1 MISVYCGVFSIALTG
16 GFMKK
21 KVVLFTN
28 GWANENVGAL
38 VDGMLDAFP
47 ENFADVFAFVA
58 YNSYGRSEE
67 TNKSECLVYSI
78 PDLKSYDFAVIFSPG
93 LNSIEA
99 RDYIY
104 SKCEE
109 AGIHTICIGDTHPGF
124 YSVCVNNAVG
134 MRAACE
140 HLRTKHGIKS
150 IKMVAG
156 SRDNKD
162 SNIRID
168 VVETY
173 AKENGIEFDR
183 DDIFYSNWETNTTL
197 QYIGDNYSVGSKL
210 PDVFICAN
218 DQLAMATCTAL
229 ESRGLNV
236 PEDVLVT
243 GFDYLK
249 ESQNYYP
256 SIASVDQHFDVI
268 GGMCAE
274 IMKKIIAGKPC
285 AETNIVL
292 SEFIPGE
299 SCGCDSPRKEDAIR
313 RRFCHNLITKYYE
326 DDLRESRIYA
336 VERAI
341 LSSERFSTLPEKMN
355 EVFFREDAPKDDTFY
370 MMLNPA
376 FDKVAYDAKNL
387 PKHEYSNMMQV
398 IVAKEKGKLVDEAF
412 CRTVDVIPGFTEC
425 DTNRVYAIF
434 SLYIGD
440 FACGY
445 FVLDYATKSNDFM
458 IYPGWTKSMHKA
470 LRQYK
475 TNIQLT
481 ALNDKMTELMQTD
494 ALTSLKNR
502 HAFENAKAQLKRSI
516 LSGAENP
523 FAIAMFDV
531 NNLKVINDR
540 FGHEAGDAYIK
551 RASVLICNTFKHS
564 PVFRIG
570 GDEFVVIV
578 SNSDYVFRDD
588 LLVQF
593 RDAVVDPTKQDFE
606 DNSQVSVASGM
617 ADYMEF
623 AQGDFEDVFNKA
635 DEEMYANKYKMKNGN
650 VR

>member
-1 MISVYCGVFSIALTG
+1 
-16 GFMKK
+16 MKK
-21 KVVLFTN
+21 KVALFTN

-38 VDGMLDAFP
+38 VDGMLEAFP
-47 ENFADVFAFVA
+47 DNFADVFVFVA
-58 YNSYGRSEE
+58 YNSYGRSDA
-67 TNKSECLVYSI
+67 TNKSECLVYSL
-78 PDLKSYDFAVIFSPG
+78 PDLKMYDFAVIFSPG

-99 RDYIY
+99 RDFLY

-109 AGIHTICIGDTHPGF
+109 AGIPTICIGDTHPGF

-140 HLRTKHGIKS
+140 HLRVEHGIKS
-150 IKMVAG
+150 IKMIAG
-156 SRDNKD
+156 SIDSKD

-173 AKENGIEFDR
+173 SKDNGIAFDR
-183 DDIFYSNWETNTTL
+183 EDVFYSNWETNAVL
-197 QYIGDNYSVGSKL
+197 QYVGTEYAKGEPLPSVF
-210 PDVFICAN
+210 VCAN

-229 ESRGLNV
+229 ETKGIHV
-236 PEDVLVT
+236 PSDVLVT

-268 GGMCAE
+268 GGMCAD
-274 IMKKIIAGKPC
+274 IMKKLIAGKKC
-285 AETNIVL
+285 AETNVVL

-299 SCGCDSPRKEDAIR
+299 SCGCNSPRREDSIR
-313 RRFCHNLITKYYE
+313 RRFCHNLVTKHYE
-326 DDLRESRIYA
+326 DDLRESRLYA
-336 VERAI
+336 IERAI
-341 LSSERFSTLPEKMN
+341 LSSERFSTLPDKLH
-355 EVFFREDAPKDDTFY
+355 EVFFRDGAPQSDTFY
-370 MMLNPA
+370 MMVNPA
-376 FDKVAYDAKNL
+376 FDKVAYDNGNNL

-398 IVAKEKGKLVDEAF
+398 ILAKEDGKLVDEAF
-412 CRTVDVIPGFTEC
+412 CRTGDFIPGYAET
-425 DTNRVYAIF
+425 DTNRVYCTF
-434 SLYIGD
+434 SLYISD
-440 FACGY
+440 YAFGY
-445 FVLDYATKSNDFM
+445 FVMGYKPGSNAFM
-458 IYPGWTKSMHKA
+458 IYPNWTKCIHKA
-470 LRQYK
+470 FRQYK

-502 HAFENAKAQLKRSI
+502 HAFENAKSQLKRSI

-564 PVFRIG
+564 PVYRIG

-588 LLVQF
+588 LLKQF
-593 RDAVVDPTKQDFE
+593 KDAVVDPKNQNFE
-606 DNSQVSVASGM
+606 DQSQVSVASGM

-623 AQGDFEDVFNKA
+623 ADGDFEDVFNKA
-635 DEEMYANKYKMKNGN
+635 DEEMYANKYAMKNGD